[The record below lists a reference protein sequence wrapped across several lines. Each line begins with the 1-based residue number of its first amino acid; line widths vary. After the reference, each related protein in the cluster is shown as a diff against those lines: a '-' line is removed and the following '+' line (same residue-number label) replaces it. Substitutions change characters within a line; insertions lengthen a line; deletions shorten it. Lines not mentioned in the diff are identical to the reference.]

1 MWTPVLLL
9 AGFGLVSLIWYE
21 SRTAAETAA
30 HYGRQACLTAGVQ
43 WLDQSV
49 MLTKLALR
57 RATDG
62 RLRVFRQYR
71 FEYSRHGDDRQPGS
85 LALLGR
91 ELQWI
96 SAPQREVLEASGPLP

>member
-1 MWTPVLLL
+1 MLTPVLLL
-9 AGFGLVSLIWYE
+9 AGFGLIALFWSE
-21 SRTAAETAA
+21 ARAASELAT
-30 HYGRQACLTAGVQ
+30 HYGRQACASAGVQ

-49 MLTKLALR
+49 AMTKIALR
-57 RATDG
+57 RAPDG

-71 FEYSRHGDDRQPGS
+71 FEYSWQGEDRQHGS

-96 SAPQREVLEASGPLP
+96 SSPQPPA